1 MTMRR
6 IRLLAGAGTALCS
19 AVLGASDL
27 TLHLKGTEAVKRTTV
42 KYQCDTQGAKMGL
55 PPGVFEV
62 EYLNGAGNHLAVVP
76 VKGNS
81 MVFVTVPS
89 GSGAKYA
96 AGEFTWWEAG
106 GRGTTFSSDFPGPK
120 ASSECHVAT

>member
-1 MTMRR
+1 MRKV
-6 IRLLAGAGTALCS
+6 RLAAGFVLLSAG
-19 AVLGASDL
+19 VEGASDL
-27 TLHLKGTEAVKRTTV
+27 TIHLQGNGTVERKTV
-42 KYQCDTQGAKMGL
+42 RYQCDASGAKMGL
-55 PPGVFEV
+55 PSGAFGV

-96 AGEFTWWEAG
+96 AAEFTWWEG
-106 GRGTTFSSDFPGPK
+106 GGAVTFYSDFPGLK
-120 ASSECHVAT
+120 ASSSCKVVK

>member
-1 MTMRR
+1 MRG
-6 IRLLAGAGTALCS
+6 ILLAAGLVMGS
-19 AVLGASDL
+19 AVVAGANDL
-27 TLHLKGTEAVKRTTV
+27 TIHMKGNGTVERKTV
-42 KYQCDTQGAKMGL
+42 KYQCDAQGAKMGL
-55 PPGVFEV
+55 PSGAFEV

-96 AGEFTWWEAG
+96 AEQFTWWEAG
-106 GRGTTFSSDFPGPK
+106 GRGTTFASDFPGPK
-120 ASSECHVAT
+120 QSSSCHEVK